1 MTFKVYTSVFTL
13 DSSYLGNTY
22 TSISV
27 LLSFNSLHVIVD
39 TFQSAVHV
47 FGWKY
52 YLESLLQ
59 NYSLVLLIYKQLN
72 KDLM

>member
-13 DSSYLGNTY
+13 DSSYLGSTC

-27 LLSFNSLHVIVD
+27 LLFFNSLHVIVD

-47 FGWKY
+47 FDWKY

-59 NYSLVLLIYKQLN
+59 NYSLVLLTYKQLN